1 MNKSEQQGEPYPRSF
16 TRFDVDG
23 KLACQ
28 QLLDFQCRFIA
39 SGRAFALK
47 LLSGSLGLKLEKK
60 LSNCAIKLGE
70 RSAGFG
76 KGSEANPDDKIYRC
90 YQNF

>member
-1 MNKSEQQGEPYPRSF
+1 ME
-16 TRFDVDG
+16 G

-28 QLLDFQCRFIA
+28 QFSDFQCLFMV
-39 SGRAFALK
+39 SGRTFALN
-47 LLSGSLGLKLEKK
+47 LLSGSLGLKHEKK